1 MSANDEGVVGDC
13 GPDHYFP
20 GPGIAPVV
28 VLLAVHKDL
37 VAALAV
43 GIMSDPERRDRPD
56 PGGARRDTD
65 DQRVFGGV
73 VAGLA
78 DVDTRVVDTL
88 QRGLAELLQIQLV
101 VHPAQA
107 ARAPDVAERRP
118 GVRDPARPF
127 LLQAVGEV
135 ELAVVI
141 RRAAVRPHPL
151 LEPLSAL
158 EVPDLARVGQ
168 RARGGGG
175 IDAVVRADYGGR
187 PDDMQAVVVH
197 APEV

>member
-1 MSANDEGVVGDC
+1 MSPNDEGVVGDG
-13 GPDHYFP
+13 GPDNYFP

-28 VLLAVHKDL
+28 VLLAVHEDL

-65 DQRVFGGV
+65 DQRVLGGV

-78 DVDTRVVDTL
+78 DVDTRVVDAL
-88 QRGLAELLQIQLV
+88 QRGLAELLQVQLV

-118 GVRDPARPF
+118 GIRDPARPF

-141 RRAAVRPHPL
+141 VRATLRIHPL
-151 LEPLSAL
+151 LERFGAL
-158 EVPDLARVGQ
+158 DVPDLARIGQ
-168 RARGGGG
+168 RA
-175 IDAVVRADYGGR
+175 
-187 PDDMQAVVVH
+187 
-197 APEV
+197 